1 MLKNKDFN
9 FLNKDSNPSNKI
21 FIQNFNQLYSEL
33 KNKELSFL
41 GKIGIK
47 SLFKSC
53 FHLRQRYNQYLD
65 SYSRIKNI
73 TINQPVFVS
82 GLPRSGTTY
91 LHNLLIHFLDRDGL
105 EFWELTE
112 PIPYFNNSYMDIK
125 FRKIRTFILFALYRF
140 FTPNLQLMHPVKV
153 NSFEEC
159 WHLFKSSLGI
169 YNLDFQFGIN
179 NFGDWISDNT
189 IEQSYSEYKVM
200 LKIISQSNHKKDLVL
215 KCPEHILFY
224 DHIVNNFKDCKII
237 WIHRD
242 PVKVISSYSSMTYE
256 IRKFFLKSCSKEE
269 VGNFVTERFYNMIDK
284 SLKNRDINNIKVSDI
299 NYIDLKNNPEESISK
314 ISKDINIEIKN
325 NQPFETIK
333 NLKKLKSKKSYS
345 PEEFGIDKDKV
356 YQKFESY
363 MQRFNVKSE
372 FN

>member
-9 FLNKDSNPSNKI
+9 FLNKDSNASNKI

-112 PIPYFNNSYMDIK
+112 PIPYFNNSYIDIK

-299 NYIDLKNNPEESISK
+299 NYISI
-314 ISKDINIEIKN
+314 
-325 NQPFETIK
+325 F
-333 NLKKLKSKKSYS
+333 
-345 PEEFGIDKDKV
+345 
-356 YQKFESY
+356 
-363 MQRFNVKSE
+363 
-372 FN
+372 